1 MRGQSRPACR
11 GLLHLGLFAGPVVAH
26 PLAPALLE
34 LREGADAIVH
44 LRFKTSLYPRSRATA
59 ALLVPQLP
67 ASCER
72 VGRSRIAVEGGGRVE
87 RFQLRCADG
96 VVGREVG
103 VGGLRE
109 NAIDALLRVELADGR
124 TIQRVLR
131 AGHASLTIPE
141 RPDRLQVFVSYLDM
155 GARHIFSG
163 LDHLLFIFG
172 LVLLVAT
179 GTGYASRL
187 VLTLSA
193 FTLGHCVT
201 LSCAAV
207 GWLYLPGP
215 PVEFLIA
222 LSVLALAVELAR
234 PERDVR
240 STRLPWL
247 LAVGFGLL
255 HGLGFASALVEAGL
269 PEGEILLAL
278 LSFNLGIEVG
288 QVIFVLGVLA
298 LLGSFRAARIPE
310 RLPAWSGQ
318 VPVYAMG
325 SLAAMWCIE
334 RVAAL
339 FR

>member
-1 MRGQSRPACR
+1 M
-11 GLLHLGLFAGPVVAH
+11 
-26 PLAPALLE
+26 
-34 LREGADAIVH
+34 
-44 LRFKTSLYPRSRATA
+44 
-59 ALLVPQLP
+59 
-67 ASCER
+67 
-72 VGRSRIAVEGGGRVE
+72 
-87 RFQLRCADG
+87 
-96 VVGREVG
+96 
-103 VGGLRE
+103 
-109 NAIDALLRVELADGR
+109 
-124 TIQRVLR
+124 
-131 AGHASLTIPE
+131 
-141 RPDRLQVFVSYLDM
+141 
-155 GARHIFSG
+155 
-163 LDHLLFIFG
+163 
-172 LVLLVAT
+172 VAT

-234 PERDVR
+234 PERDAR

-278 LSFNLGIEVG
+278 LSFNLGIELG
-288 QVIFVLGVLA
+288 QVIFVLAVLA
-298 LLGSFRAARIPE
+298 LLWSLRAARMPE
-310 RLPAWSGQ
+310 RLPPWSGQ

-334 RVAAL
+334 RIAAL

>member
-1 MRGQSRPACR
+1 LA
-11 GLLHLGLFAGPVVAH
+11 LLFVGFYALPVPAH

-34 LREGADAIVH
+34 LREGADGIVDV
-44 LRFKTSLYPRSRATA
+44 RFKTSLYPRSRAVA
-59 ALLVPQLP
+59 ALLVPRLP

-72 VGRSRIAVEGGGRVE
+72 ISPSRVAVEGGGRVE

-96 VVGREVG
+96 VVGRDVG
-103 VGGLRE
+103 IGGLRE

-124 TIQRVLR
+124 AIQSVLR
-131 AGHASLTIPE
+131 AGNASLTIPD
-141 RPDRLQVFVSYLDM
+141 RPNPWRVFTSYLEM

-163 LDHLLFIFG
+163 LDHLLFVFG
-172 LVLLVAT
+172 LVLLVAA
-179 GTGYASRL
+179 GARYVSRL

-201 LSCAAV
+201 LSCAAL

-234 PERDVR
+234 PEREVR

-247 LAVGFGLL
+247 LALGFGLL
-255 HGLGFASALVEAGL
+255 HGLGFASALVEVGL

-278 LSFNLGIEVG
+278 LSFNLGIELG
-288 QVIFVLGVLA
+288 QVLFVLGLLA
-298 LLGSFRAARIPE
+298 LLWAVRVTRLPE
-310 RLPAWSGQ
+310 RLPPWSGR
-318 VPVYAMG
+318 VPVYGMG

-334 RVAAL
+334 RMAAL
-339 FR
+339 FG